1 MSTSGYATKKTTY
14 AGLTPHSTLHTPHST
29 LHTPHSTLHIPH
41 STLHIPHS
49 TLHTSHSTL
58 TTYRSDRRCEGS
70 DAQILMDR
78 RTGSTNPALGCM
90 VGPSQLEL
98 YMLTYLAGQLAMI
111 WGVSDWLTGR
121 APGCVYRLAMMCN
134 AWWVS

>member
-1 MSTSGYATKKTTY
+1 MSTSGYAPKETTY

-29 LHTPHSTLHIPH
+29 LTLHIPH
-41 STLHIPHS
+41 STLHTPHF

-58 TTYRSDRRCEGS
+58 TTYRSGRRCEGS

-90 VGPSQLEL
+90 VGPSKLEL
-98 YMLTYLAGQLAMI
+98 YMLIYLAGQLAMI
-111 WGVSDWLTGR
+111 LV
-121 APGCVYRLAMMCN
+121 CV
-134 AWWVS
+134 